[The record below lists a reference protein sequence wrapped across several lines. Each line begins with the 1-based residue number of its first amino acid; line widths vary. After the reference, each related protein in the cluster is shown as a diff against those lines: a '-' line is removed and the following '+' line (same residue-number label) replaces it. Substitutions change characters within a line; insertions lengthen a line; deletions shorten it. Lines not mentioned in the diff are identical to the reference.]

1 MVVYVQSISNKS
13 INCHKLAYGNGSFA
27 TKLSRYELFHVVL
40 FYEGNYLFTGSE
52 YVTHAG
58 LL

>member
-13 INCHKLAYGNGSFA
+13 INSHKSAYGNGSFA

-40 FYEGNYLFTGSE
+40 VFKGNYLFTGSK